1 MIRSLVAGI
10 VLASALL
17 STAEAGH
24 RNRVRYQQTQQCQRT
39 TCAVAYTQ
47 PTVQVQPQPSL
58 VAYADQASLIAW
70 LNAHRARYGVGP
82 VAYDPSLVNDA
93 AASNAAMRAYG
104 FGHHFRFAP
113 NQKNVGMG
121 PIQTVTVMWTQSPAH
136 NAWLLR
142 ARVVGFHY
150 DGTYATMSAY

>member
-1 MIRSLVAGI
+1 MFRSIFSGIAI
-10 VLASALL
+10 VLALL

-24 RNRVRYQQTQQCQRT
+24 RNRSRCQLATPVASCSTYAQTT
-39 TCAVAYTQ
+39 TVVATQ
-47 PTVQVQPQPSL
+47 SQSVS
-58 VAYADQASLIAW
+58 VATADQSSLIAW

-82 VAYDPSLVNDA
+82 VAFDPNLVNDA
-93 AASNAAMRAYG
+93 AASNAAMRARG
-104 FGHHFRFAP
+104 FGHHMQYAP

-121 PIQTVTVMWTQSPAH
+121 PLQTVTVMWTQSPAH

-150 DGTYATMSAY
+150 DGYYATMSAY